1 MDGAIVREY
10 SPATLTANGRTLE
23 LTAED
28 LELLDDALTLA
39 TAATEDDADEETDP
53 VYADLARGLARE
65 IEGLG
70 DRIAE
75 IVIP

>member
-1 MDGAIVREY
+1 MREY